1 MPTRPTLSTAQQ
13 LHAAQLA
20 ILNSLGDPEIKALVA
35 EYGYTTSKLNHG
47 KALYEAA
54 VAAANAQKASLGD
67 QKAATAALRQMEA
80 EARDAYQALSRV
92 ARATLPEPDLVAL
105 GLDGSMPLNVAGFLQ
120 AAYTL
125 FDNAGSIGLL
135 AEFGYEAD
143 RLATE
148 RVKIEALAQAE
159 QAQALAKG
167 SKQQATQD
175 QAAALAALNE
185 WMAQYLKIARVA
197 LRNKQQ
203 LLEKIGGAARPR
215 RTTTQ
220 RTALKKTV

>member
-1 MPTRPTLSTAQQ
+1 MLSTAQQ

-35 EYGYTTSKLNHG
+35 EYGYSTSKLNHG

-67 QKAATAALRQMEA
+67 QKAATAALRQIEA

-92 ARATLPEPDLVAL
+92 ARATLPEPDLAAL
-105 GLDGSMPLNVAGFLQ
+105 GLDGSMPLNMAGFLQ

-148 RVKIEALAQAE
+148 RAKIEALAQAD
-159 QAQALAKG
+159 QTQALAKG

-175 QAAALAALNE
+175 QAAALAEDLA
-185 WMAQYLKIARVA
+185 
-197 LRNKQQ
+197 
-203 LLEKIGGAARPR
+203 
-215 RTTTQ
+215 
-220 RTALKKTV
+220 